1 MGGYLAIGRSAVS
14 EGRVLRAAVAAGT
27 IVASTNVLNDV
38 CDRNLDRLNKPYRV
52 IPSGRISV
60 KSARSLAGLLGT
72 TSLSVAA
79 TLGLRPLAI
88 ASAFLGL
95 SAAYCVRLKN
105 SVLVGNGL
113 VALLSASTCVYG
125 AAVTKGSMAQSVF
138 AGCSIFPFFFAFEI
152 LKCIEDREADARSGV
167 KTVATVWGQ
176 ERSLSLCRSILGG
189 LALGL
194 TSAAMLRIVP
204 VRYTIAVL
212 ATSVLPSLFAV
223 ATLDPRAGST
233 VAQHRVWTMKV
244 AWLTGLSSMLFLPPA
259 EPSGWRR
266 SNVSFNGRSAEP

>member
-1 MGGYLAIGRSAVS
+1 MGGYLAIGRRAAS
-14 EGRVLRAAVAAGT
+14 EGRVLRAAIAAGT

-38 CDRNLDRLNKPYRV
+38 CDRNLDRLKKPYRA

-60 KSARSLAGLLGT
+60 KSARRLAALLGT

-79 TLGLRPLAI
+79 TLGVRPLAV
-88 ASAFLGL
+88 AGTFLGL

-105 SVLVGNGL
+105 TVLVGNGL

-125 AAVTKGSMAQSVF
+125 AAATKGSVAQSAL
-138 AGCSIFPFFFAFEI
+138 AGSAVLPFLFAFEI
-152 LKCIEDREADARSGV
+152 LKCVEDREADARSGLQ
-167 KTVATVWGQ
+167 TVATVWGE

-194 TSAAMLRIVP
+194 TSAAVLQIVP
-204 VRYTIAVL
+204 ARYTIAVL
-212 ATSVLPSLFAV
+212 ATSVLPSLLAV
-223 ATLDPRAGST
+223 ATLDPEASAT
-233 VAQHRVWTMKV
+233 AAQHRVWTMKV

-259 EPSGWRR
+259 EPSR
-266 SNVSFNGRSAEP
+266 